1 MIGSAVA
8 AALLATSLSA
18 VAQLPGATPAPPAP
32 AREGSRSM
40 VATQYGIV
48 ATSQVAASQ
57 AGAAILAKG
66 GSAVD
71 AAIAANAALGVI
83 EPMMNGIGGDLFAII
98 YDARTKQVYGLNAS
112 GWTPAGLTLEALK
125 ARKIDKLRVIDQV
138 TVPGTVAGWS
148 VMAKRWG
155 KLPLAQSLAPAI
167 KLAED
172 GFAVP
177 ENDALNWKNHGTPFA
192 GDPAFAAAFFPGG
205 KPPTVGD
212 LMRNPDMGASL
223 RRIAEKGRDGF
234 YRGKTADA
242 LLALENKLGGFMTAE
257 DLTSFEPEWVDP
269 ITTDY
274 RGWKVYE
281 LPPNGQ
287 GIAALSMLNIMETFP
302 LASWGHNSQ
311 RALHAMIEAK
321 KLAYADLQQFIG
333 DPRASKIPVET
344 LISKSLAASRA
355 ATIGER
361 AACHVVPSDIKA
373 ALAGQSSDTTYLT
386 VVDREGNQVSLIQ
399 SVSSG
404 FGGGLVADGTGFA
417 LHNRGKGFAL
427 QPGLPNSLRPRM
439 RPLHTII
446 PAFMEKGDRHIA
458 FGIMGGFNQAQ
469 AHAQFVSNIVD
480 FGMNIQGALDAARF
494 TKLDFDGC
502 GLWMENGVAPA
513 TVAALNAQGHEIK
526 VWPRY
531 FEGMGRGNAVETR
544 DGKPVHYGASDPR
557 TDGAAIPEQPPF

>member
-1 MIGSAVA
+1 
-8 AALLATSLSA
+8 
-18 VAQLPGATPAPPAP
+18 
-32 AREGSRSM
+32 
-40 VATQYGIV
+40 
-48 ATSQVAASQ
+48 
-57 AGAAILAKG
+57 
-66 GSAVD
+66 
-71 AAIAANAALGVI
+71 
-83 EPMMNGIGGDLFAII
+83 
-98 YDARTKQVYGLNAS
+98 
-112 GWTPAGLTLEALK
+112 
-125 ARKIDKLRVIDQV
+125 
-138 TVPGTVAGWS
+138 
-148 VMAKRWG
+148 
-155 KLPLAQSLAPAI
+155 
-167 KLAED
+167 
-172 GFAVP
+172 
-177 ENDALNWKNHGTPFA
+177 
-192 GDPAFAAAFFPGG
+192 
-205 KPPTVGD
+205 
-212 LMRNPDMGASL
+212 
-223 RRIAEKGRDGF
+223 
-234 YRGKTADA
+234 
-242 LLALENKLGGFMTAE
+242 
-257 DLTSFEPEWVDP
+257 
-269 ITTDY
+269 
-274 RGWKVYE
+274 
-281 LPPNGQ
+281 
-287 GIAALSMLNIMETFP
+287 
-302 LASWGHNSQ
+302 
-311 RALHAMIEAK
+311 MIEAK

-404 FGGGLVADGTGFA
+404 FGGGLVADGTGFV

-513 TVAALNAQGHEIK
+513 TVTALNAQGHEIK